1 MSGLDVTT
9 GKEKCFVGNVN
20 FQEYEC
26 YMKNRPHVVI
36 LGAGASCAAIPN
48 GDKSGRKISAMSGF
62 IDKLGFRKILNEVDI
77 HTASDNLEDIY
88 MELDERS
95 KTELNCKAVKEK
107 LENSIRDYMNGF
119 VLPEEPTVYDFLVMS
134 LTKKDLIATFNWDP
148 FLVQAIGRA
157 QKFTDNI
164 PQVAFLHGNV
174 AVGYCPD
181 DNIMGNVGMMC
192 RCGKKLK
199 PTSLLFPIKN
209 KDYSSDIAISK
220 SWKTLR
226 NALEQAYMVTI
237 FGYSAPSSDAEAVS
251 MLKQAWGSVDERKME
266 EIELIDIRDEE
277 TVTASWNQF
286 IHTHHY
292 SYHTSYF
299 DTTLARCPRRSCEAT
314 FDRLMNCI
322 WLDGS
327 KGFKA
332 GMDFY
337 DIGHLTS
344 ELIKEENKYKGEKR
358 ALSNPYC

>member
-1 MSGLDVTT
+1 MSDITV
-9 GKEKCFVGNVN
+9 EEF
-20 FQEYEC
+20 EY

-36 LGAGASCAAIPN
+36 LGAGASCAAIPD
-48 GDKSGRKISAMSGF
+48 GDKYGRKISAMSGF
-62 IDKLGFRKILNEVDI
+62 IEKLSLEAILSKVDLI
-77 HTASDNLEDIY
+77 TESNNLEDIY
-88 MELDERS
+88 MELDERG
-95 KTELNCKAVKEK
+95 KEEAVCEEVKNELEVA
-107 LENSIRDYMNGF
+107 IREYMNGF
-119 VLPEEPTVYDFLVMS
+119 ELPDKATIYDFLVLS
-134 LTKKDLIATFNWDP
+134 LTSKDLIATFNWDP

-157 QKFTDNI
+157 QKFTSNI

-174 AVGYCPD
+174 AVGYCAD
-181 DNIMGNVGMMC
+181 DNIMGNVGMVC
-192 RCGKKLK
+192 RCGKRLK
-199 PTSLLFPIKN
+199 PTTLLFPIKN

-220 SWKTLR
+220 SWKTLK
-226 NALEQAYMVTI
+226 NALERAYMVTI

-277 TVTASWNQF
+277 TVIESWNQF

-292 SYHTSYF
+292 SFHTSFF

-327 KGFKA
+327 KGFKE
-332 GMDFY
+332 GMDFD
-337 DIGHLTS
+337 DIGCLTS
-344 ELIKEENKYKGEKR
+344 VLIQEENENQGKKR